1 MRRARALRILVDDLD
16 RRVGISAG
24 VWRLIYGA
32 ALAGAGMLLTNGGAP
47 MAASALIGGAI
58 DIVFGLAIWLA
69 GREMARDAA
78 AA

>member
-1 MRRARALRILVDDLD
+1 MIF
-16 RRVGISAG
+16 
-24 VWRLIYGA
+24 GA
-32 ALAGAGMLLTNGGAP
+32 ALFGAGMLLANSGAP

-69 GREMARDAA
+69 GREVVRDAA